1 MKHWKKSLA
10 LGLILVLALGAFAGC
25 GPKEEASVWDQ
36 EAPTREAAG
45 KGHLQASVQ
54 RRYYLCSMKEPARIA
69 QAIREHWRIENQQ
82 HWVLDVQFGE
92 DAHRARKDHSAA
104 NLAVIRRAALNLLR
118 DNDSSNVSMRRRKM
132 RAGSSQA
139 YRQQILFGQIAPE
152 ST

>member
-1 MKHWKKSLA
+1 M
-10 LGLILVLALGAFAGC
+10 
-25 GPKEEASVWDQ
+25 
-36 EAPTREAAG
+36 
-45 KGHLQASVQ
+45 Q
-54 RRYYLCSMKEPARIA
+54 RRYYLCSIREPARIA

-132 RAGSSQA
+132 RAGSSHA
-139 YRQQILFGQIAPE
+139 YRQQILFGQTAPD

>member
-1 MKHWKKSLA
+1 MVVSTELDWLEA
-10 LGLILVLALGAFAGC
+10 RPEWAGLKAVAMV
-25 GPKEEASVWDQ
+25 ES
-36 EAPTREAAG
+36 TRELAG
-45 KGHLQASVQ
+45 KGRLQTSVQ
-54 RRYYLCSMKEPARIA
+54 RRYFLCSMTEPARIA

-118 DNDSSNVSMRRRKM
+118 DNDSSNVSIRRRKM
-132 RAGSSQA
+132 RAGSSLA
-139 YRQQILFGQIAPE
+139 YRHQLLFSQLAPE